1 MEFAYLFGQWFCGP
15 MRYASLPPAL
25 VRGVAK
31 PGGVRQ
37 PHIFHKR
44 VPRIRTA
51 NTESAFCLV
60 LCCRE
65 FILPRYQCAHWYH
78 PPHKCG
84 GRGWLRRQCAKCQFA
99 ALNRYHVRNAARSKN
114 RTGSINIE
122 IYKICGRLSPAATNV
137 SGEDYWFFTRSFSL
151 MKIQVRIKPPIRETH
166 QQPA

>member
-84 GRGWLRRQCAKCQFA
+84 GRRWLGRQCAKCQFA

-114 RTGSINIE
+114 RTGSINIGQHRTIASADLSGSFAPFLQFQKRE
-122 IYKICGRLSPAATNV
+122 IHTVFPR
-137 SGEDYWFFTRSFSL
+137 F
-151 MKIQVRIKPPIRETH
+151 
-166 QQPA
+166 